1 MRFQFLTE
9 LTTTWATDKSAV
21 LTHPLVYESAFLQR
35 VIHVPEGFS
44 TDFASVP
51 RLPVLYAAMGNIA
64 HAPAVV
70 HDYLYSSREV
80 SRREADEVF
89 YEAMRVIGVPKWKAL
104 PMFWAVR
111 AFGWR
116 FYGKD

>member
-1 MRFQFLTE
+1 MKSQFLTQ
-9 LTTTWATDKSAV
+9 LSTVWTGDATAKLS
-21 LTHPLVYESAFLQR
+21 HPLVYESAFLGGT
-35 VIHVPEGFS
+35 VHVPEGFS

-51 RLPVLYAAMGNIA
+51 RLPVLYAVVGNTA

-70 HDYLYSSREV
+70 HDYLYASREV

-89 YEAMRVIGVPKWKAL
+89 YEAMAVIGVPKWKAL